1 MKETSVATWEV
12 HSLLWLKGQTWDRS
26 VRLLLCHTTSSSSC
40 RVRNRRRK
48 GMSEQHRIFN
58 IDQWLHIRRH
68 YRANFNSTFPSLQY
82 IWNYLTIN
90 SQAHLVLEKYFIVPR
105 KRHFLWREIIL
116 HQICKSTL
124 KHKSYLY
131 YPMLQGTHNVQV
143 CLRN

>member
-1 MKETSVATWEV
+1 MLYEGFTVCCDKKVKHETEVSDCCSVTHQHHHHPAV
-12 HSLLWLKGQTWDRS
+12 K
-26 VRLLLCHTTSSSSC
+26 
-40 RVRNRRRK
+40 NKRRK

-68 YRANFNSTFPSLQY
+68 YRANLNSTFPSLQY